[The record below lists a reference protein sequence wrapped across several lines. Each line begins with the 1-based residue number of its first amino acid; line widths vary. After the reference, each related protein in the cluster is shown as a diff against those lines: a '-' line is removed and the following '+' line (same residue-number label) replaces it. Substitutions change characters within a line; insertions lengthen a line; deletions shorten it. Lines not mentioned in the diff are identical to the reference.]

1 MDADA
6 AARHEIERL
15 SAEVERLRA
24 LERSLLE
31 ERERVRSGY
40 AAEIGRLQDALKAA
54 SGQARATQEAP
65 SESNRALTEQARHL
79 ADRERVLGER
89 DAALAAANARLAERE
104 VEITREREALAG
116 LRARLGAE
124 RERLEDERRRLVE
137 ESDRLAE
144 WERAV
149 RSNAPSAPRPV
160 TFREGLA
167 RLADP
172 GVQGRAPAEGSW

>member
-1 MDADA
+1 VDADA

-15 SAEVERLRA
+15 TAEVERLRA
-24 LERSLLE
+24 LERTLHA
-31 ERERVRSGY
+31 ERERVRAGY
-40 AAEIGRLQDALKAA
+40 AAEIGRLQDALRAA
-54 SGQARATQEAP
+54 SGEARATREAP
-65 SESNRALTEQARHL
+65 NESSRALTEQARHL
-79 ADRERVLGER
+79 ADRERAVVER
-89 DAALAAANARLAERE
+89 EAALAAAQARIAARE
-104 VEITREREALAG
+104 LELTREGDALTA
-116 LRARLGAE
+116 LRARLEGE
-124 RERLEDERRRLVE
+124 RQRLVE

-172 GVQGRAPAEGSW
+172 GAQGQAPAEGSW